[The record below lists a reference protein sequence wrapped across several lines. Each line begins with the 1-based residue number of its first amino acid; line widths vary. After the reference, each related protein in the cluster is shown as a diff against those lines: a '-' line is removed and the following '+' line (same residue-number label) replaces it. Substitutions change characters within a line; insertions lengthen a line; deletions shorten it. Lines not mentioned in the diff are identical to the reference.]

1 MPDDARSH
9 DAPEFTDQPLISVV
23 VPTRDRATALSRCL
37 DSLTAQTLVDR
48 LEVIVVDDGS
58 LAQDEVARIV
68 ARHPRAR
75 LIRKGGGGP
84 AAARN
89 AGALEARGSF
99 LCFTD
104 DDCEPQ
110 RDWVEH
116 LVERLR
122 QGADAAAGTT
132 RSGEGVLATASEIT
146 AHAPAAARP
155 PDGSDLAFAPSNN
168 LGCTKAAFEAT
179 PFDESYPDAAGED
192 REWCARLTAAGYVL
206 RAEPGARM
214 IHHQEL
220 TFVRFLRQQARYGR
234 GAFRFRVQ
242 GGARRPLESPAF
254 YWSFLQ
260 GAFAESLAVGLLV
273 SVAQAVTAV
282 GFASAWAAE
291 RARWPRLKRSRRSG
305 SSLRDG
311 S

>member
-1 MPDDARSH
+1 MEVAPPRRATRARSK
-9 DAPEFTDQPLISVV
+9 
-23 VPTRDRATALSRCL
+23 R
-37 DSLTAQTLVDR
+37 
-48 LEVIVVDDGS
+48 
-58 LAQDEVARIV
+58 
-68 ARHPRAR
+68 
-75 LIRKGGGGP
+75 
-84 AAARN
+84 
-89 AGALEARGSF
+89 EARFSASRTTIASRSATGSSI
-99 LCFTD
+99 
-104 DDCEPQ
+104 
-110 RDWVEH
+110 WSS
-116 LVERLR
+116 
-122 QGADAAAGTT
+122 GSGT
-132 RSGEGVLATASEIT
+132 
-146 AHAPAAARP
+146 AARP

-192 REWCARLTAAGYVL
+192 REWCARLTAGGYVL

-220 TFVRFLRQQARYGR
+220 TLVRFLRQQARYGR
-234 GAFRFRVQ
+234 GAYRFRLR
-242 GGARRPLESPAF
+242 GGAPRPLESPAF